1 MISRSRSSGYKPII
15 LAVVVALLLLARLVA
30 EPVALADA
38 PGARAPDACFPT
50 CRSGFVCS
58 PSLQCVSACNPACAA
73 DQECTADGQCVAST
87 QSQTQSQS
95 QSQSQS
101 QTQTV
106 APNPGEVP
114 PDTNDPKQRRLHA
127 PISWSLYAG
136 AGYGQAEDGYITI
149 DDPDFGGS
157 LTEHLK
163 HEGPVATVG
172 FGFRKYFTQVLG
184 LQARGSLLVG
194 TGNGFLTGAVA
205 DGTLR
210 IGPFGTG
217 FPIFFG
223 GGLFL
228 GPAVM
233 SRDGVTGEKLL
244 GGAVIEVGFLFGDAD
259 RFELVLRAY
268 GGAASLLE
276 SSVGDLIYP
285 VLVMGYRL

>member
-1 MISRSRSSGYKPII
+1 MVSRARPGAHKPIL
-15 LAVVVALLLLARLVA
+15 LAVAVALLFLVRLAA

-38 PGARAPDACFPT
+38 PGARATDACFPA

-87 QSQTQSQS
+87 QSQTQTQT

-106 APNPGEVP
+106 VPANAAGEPP
-114 PDTNDPKQRRLHA
+114 PDPNDPKERRLRA
-127 PISWSLYAG
+127 PMSWSIYAG

-149 DDPDFGGS
+149 DEPGGS
-157 LTEHLK
+157 ISEHLK
-163 HEGPVATVG
+163 HEGPVATAG
-172 FGFRKYFTQVLG
+172 FGFRKYFTRVLG
-184 LQARGSLLVG
+184 LQARGSLLIG
-194 TGNGFLTGAVA
+194 TGKGFLTGAVA

-210 IGPFGTG
+210 IGPFGPG

-228 GPAVM
+228 GPAVLA
-233 SRDGVTGEKLL
+233 RDSQTGEKLF
-244 GGAVIEVGFLFGDAD
+244 GGAVIEVGFMFGDGD